1 MKMEQNI
8 FLCDKK
14 WNVEKILQCSSKY
27 KIEKGICLADLVDN
41 PVGLL
46 ENEDFDAQKQ
56 SMVMLRFHGSEDEIP
71 VIVCTFPK
79 YFLVF
84 IVRIEN
90 EQDFSEFTGC
100 YMQCLAWADEHLQTP
115 YNDEYYEIQLMNNQL
130 INSQRALTKSNMQL
144 KRVLNEI
151 REANSMISLLEHDSL
166 TGLYCASAFYRK
178 AQKCMEDHPN
188 TAYDIIVLDIDNFK
202 LINEI
207 FGRKSGD
214 VMLQKL
220 AMYLTGLEHAE
231 QGLLARAS
239 ADTFYILMPQELHFY
254 EILDQKT
261 ADFLNTYPL
270 PVHVQAKIGV
280 FTAQNPKVSD
290 HSNTDSDT
298 SRISDPA
305 RQISV
310 EQMCD
315 QACLALNT
323 LNPGDDSRIAF
334 YDQKLHEKLVKNHQ
348 ILDSVPNALKNHEF
362 QLYLQTKVDMT
373 TGDAVGAEALIRWIH
388 PELGFIP
395 PNQFIPLLEEQNYVY
410 EVDKY
415 IWEEACKILKHRKDR
430 GLRSLPISVN
440 VARGDL
446 YEDDLADVLQNLIHT
461 YQLNPEDLHLEILE
475 RAYVDDSSNIFQVL
489 SDLRSRGFFIEM
501 DDFGTGAS
509 SLAMVAQMPVNL
521 LKLDRQFLV
530 SGLSDKRH
538 VEVIRFIIN
547 LAKTLDIG
555 IIAEGVKNQEHADF
569 LLSMGCR
576 FAQGFYYCKPQ
587 PAEFFLDVP

>member
-1 MKMEQNI
+1 MEQNI
-8 FLCDKK
+8 FLCNKK
-14 WNVEKILQCSSKY
+14 WNIEKILQCSPKY
-27 KIEKGICLADLVDN
+27 KIEKGICLADLITN
-41 PVGLL
+41 PSGLL
-46 ENEDFDAQKQ
+46 DNEDFESQKQ
-56 SMVMLRFHGSEDEIP
+56 SMVMLRFRESEDEIP

-79 YFLVF
+79 YYLVF

-115 YNDEYYEIQLMNNQL
+115 YNDEYYDIQLMNNQL
-130 INSQRALTKSNMQL
+130 INSQRALTKSNIQL
-144 KRVLNEI
+144 KRVLNEV
-151 REANSMISLLEHDSL
+151 REANNTISLLEHDNL
-166 TGLYCASAFYRK
+166 TGLYCASAFYRNVQNYIK
-178 AQKCMEDHPN
+178 EHPN
-188 TAYDIIVLDIDNFK
+188 TTYDIIVLDIDNFK

-207 FGRKSGD
+207 FGRKNGD

-220 AMYLTGLEHAE
+220 AMYLTGLEHVE

-239 ADTFYILMPQELHFY
+239 ADTFYILMPQELRFY
-254 EILDQKT
+254 EILDRKV
-261 ADFLNTYPL
+261 ADFLSSYPL
-270 PVHVQAKIGV
+270 PVHLQAKIGV
-280 FTAQNPKVSD
+280 FSD
-290 HSNTDSDT
+290 LQESHG
-298 SRISDPA
+298 
-305 RQISV
+305 QISV

-323 LNPGDDSRIAF
+323 LNSVNDSRIAF
-334 YDQKLHEKLVKNHQ
+334 YDQELHEKLVKNHQ

-410 EVDKY
+410 DVDKY
-415 IWEEACKILKHRKDR
+415 IWEEACKILKQRKDK

-461 YQLNPEDLHLEILE
+461 YQLKPEDLHLEILE
-475 RAYVDDSSNIFQVL
+475 RAYIDDSSNIFQVL
-489 SDLRSRGFFIEM
+489 SDLRNKGFFIEM

-555 IIAEGVKNQEHADF
+555 IIAEGVENQEHADF

>member
-1 MKMEQNI
+1 MEQNI

-14 WNVEKILQCSSKY
+14 WNIEKILQCSSKY
-27 KIEKGICLADLVDN
+27 KIAKGVCLADLVAN
-41 PVGLL
+41 PFGLL
-46 ENEDFDAQKQ
+46 DNEDFEAQKQ
-56 SMVMLRFHGSEDEIP
+56 SMVMLRFQETEDEIP
-71 VIVCTFPK
+71 VIVCTFSK
-79 YFLVF
+79 YYLVF

-100 YMQCLAWADEHLQTP
+100 YMQCLAWADEHLQMP

-144 KRVLNEI
+144 KKVLNEV
-151 REANSMISLLEHDSL
+151 REANNTISLLEHDNL
-166 TGLYCASAFYRK
+166 TGLYCASAFYRN
-178 AQKCMEDHPN
+178 AQICMKEHSN
-188 TAYDIIVLDIDNFK
+188 IAYDIIVLDIDNFK

-207 FGRKSGD
+207 FGRKTGD

-220 AMYLTGLEHAE
+220 AMYLTGLEHVE

-254 EILDQKT
+254 EILDQKV

-280 FTAQNPKVSD
+280 FSVQAPYHSTA
-290 HSNTDSDT
+290 DSGA
-298 SRISDPA
+298 SAYPSEHI

-323 LNPGDDSRIAF
+323 LNPAGDSRIAF
-334 YDQKLHEKLVKNHQ
+334 YDHGLHEKLVKNHQ

-410 EVDKY
+410 DVDKY
-415 IWEEACKILKHRKDR
+415 IWEEACKILKLRKDK
-430 GLRSLPISVN
+430 GLRTLPISVN

-475 RAYVDDSSNIFQVL
+475 RAYVDDSSNIFHVL
-489 SDLRSRGFFIEM
+489 SDLRNKGFFIEM

-555 IIAEGVKNQEHADF
+555 IIAEGVENQVHADF

-576 FAQGFYYCKPQ
+576 FAQGFYYCRPQ

>member
-1 MKMEQNI
+1 MEQNI

-14 WNVEKILQCSSKY
+14 WNIEKVLQCSSKY
-27 KIEKGICLADLVDN
+27 KAKKGSNLTDLVLN
-41 PVGLL
+41 PSGLL
-46 ENEDFDAQKQ
+46 DNEDFDSQKQ
-56 SMVMLRFHGSEDEIP
+56 SMVMLRFQEEDAIP

-144 KRVLNEI
+144 KQMLNEV
-151 REANSMISLLEHDSL
+151 REANNTISLLEQDPL

-178 AQKCMEDHPN
+178 VQQYLKNHSAE
-188 TAYDIIVLDIDNFK
+188 AYDIIVLDISNFK

-207 FGRKSGD
+207 FGRKAGD

-220 AMYLTGLEHAE
+220 AMFLTGLECAE
-231 QGLLARAS
+231 RGVFARAS
-239 ADTFYILMPQELHFY
+239 ADTFYILMPQELRFY
-254 EILDQKT
+254 KILDQKV
-261 ADFLNTYPL
+261 ALFLNTYPL
-270 PVHVQAKIGV
+270 PVHLQAKIGV
-280 FTAQNPKVSD
+280 FSVQNSD
-290 HSNTDSDT
+290 VA
-298 SRISDPA
+298 DPA
-305 RQISV
+305 GAESGISGLSDQDEPISV

-323 LNPGDDSRIAF
+323 LSPGNDSRIAF
-334 YDQKLHEKLVKNHQ
+334 YDQELHEKLVKNHQ
-348 ILDSVPNALKNHEF
+348 ILDSVPDALRNHQF
-362 QLYLQTKVDMT
+362 QLYLQTKVDMVSE
-373 TGDAVGAEALIRWIH
+373 DAVGAEALIRWIH

-395 PNQFIPLLEEQNYVY
+395 PNQFIPLLEEQNYIY

-415 IWEEACKILKHRKDR
+415 IWEEACKILKQRKDKEM
-430 GLRSLPISVN
+430 RSLPISVN

-446 YEDDLADVLQNLIHT
+446 YEDDLVDVLQKLIDT
-461 YQLNPEDLHLEILE
+461 YQLSPGDLHLEILE

-501 DDFGTGAS
+501 DDFGTGVS

-555 IIAEGVKNQEHADF
+555 IIAEGVENQEQADF

-576 FAQGFYYCKPQ
+576 YAQGFYYCRPQ
-587 PAEFFLDVP
+587 PAEFFLEVP